1 MHWAYT
7 VSCSQVFRKIMN
19 EKHPSFKE
27 MCELWHLAHE
37 FTYWYTVTGYP
48 GVCVV
53 RVCVHSPW
61 CRTTHFFDK
70 TELRVS
76 PDRFILVTCLCSPLQ
91 FNFHTFP
98 RILGWRKLSC
108 LDRIQQATHSK
119 LTKAAISLF
128 YIDLLIWNMW
138 FFLTWAFGMSCK
150 RLATHKQELLNLIG
164 DCKVIVW
171 LCSLFRKVIK
181 WNVIKM
187 SHLECRVTT
196 TEQWNLS
203 LTSVWNSLTGQVSFL
218 PAVDIY

>member
-1 MHWAYT
+1 MHGAYT

-19 EKHPSFKE
+19 EKHLSFKE
-27 MCELWHLAHE
+27 MCELWHLTHE

-48 GVCVV
+48 GVCVCV
-53 RVCVHSPW
+53 VHSPW
-61 CRTTHFFDK
+61 RRTTHSFDK

-108 LDRIQQATHSK
+108 LDKIQQATHSK
-119 LTKAAISLF
+119 LTKAAVSLL

-138 FFLTWAFGMSCK
+138 FFLTWAFGMGRKGWQHTSK
-150 RLATHKQELLNLIG
+150 NLLNLIG
-164 DCKVIVW
+164 DCKVIAW

-181 WNVIKM
+181 WNVIKI
-187 SHLECRVTT
+187 SHLEWRIKT
-196 TEQWNLS
+196 TEQWNFS
-203 LTSVWNSLTGQVSFL
+203 LTSVWNSLTGQVRFL